1 MPMST
6 NTDNGR
12 EVKSSPE
19 LKRFGDFTELLHR
32 ERIKYDPAF
41 NNPGDDD
48 LSPVPETGEVSP

>member
-1 MPMST
+1 MST

-48 LSPVPETGEVSP
+48 LSPVPEVAS